1 MNDGR
6 IAIRL
11 KCVRVRA
18 LTRGG
23 RNICS
28 TLTKATRDLS
38 RRVRV
43 RVWVWV
49 WVWAWV
55 RVRGTPCLCLS
66 LSRSFFP
73 TPPPHPR
80 ATSWSIS
87 SSSSRSFE
95 TSLASFFFSLKSR
108 YYSSGQTSS
117 RFLLAIIE
125 RRQGDGKTS
134 LSRGRPRSHR
144 RAIPRPST
152 QQRPRGLVHRPTAR
166 ISLSQLLLRGS
177 QFTIRT
183 VHN

>member
-1 MNDGR
+1 MLDLDEGYSR
-6 IAIRL
+6 FKSPCTGEGVGVGVGVGA
-11 KCVRVRA
+11 
-18 LTRGG
+18 G
-23 RNICS
+23 S
-28 TLTKATRDLS
+28 RDSLS
-38 RRVRV
+38 
-43 RVWVWV
+43 
-49 WVWAWV
+49 
-55 RVRGTPCLCLS
+55 LSLS

-80 ATSWSIS
+80 ATSWSISSSS

-152 QQRPRGLVHRPTAR
+152 QQCPRGLVHRPTAR